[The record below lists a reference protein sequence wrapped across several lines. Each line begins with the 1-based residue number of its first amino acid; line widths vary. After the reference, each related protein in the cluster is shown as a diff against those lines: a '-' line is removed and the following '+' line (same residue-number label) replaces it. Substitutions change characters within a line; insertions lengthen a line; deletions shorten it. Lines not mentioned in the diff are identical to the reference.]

1 MKIYDPY
8 CIDENL
14 PLAALNRRKTKVLK
28 TVPVLIITENKLGHF
43 SKKVSSAL
51 IRGLSKLEGIW

>member
-8 CIDENL
+8 YIDENL
-14 PLAALNRRKTKVLK
+14 PLAALNRIKTKIHK
-28 TVPVLIITENKLGHF
+28 TVPVLIIRENKLGHF

-51 IRGLSKLEGIW
+51 IRGRSKLEGLR